1 MKRGKRLQ
9 QSLAVLFSLLLVFSL
24 AACMSDGQQ
33 NKPPANTNSNTN
45 TNNNTNS
52 NTSGDSGASGEATL
66 NADEPAWQLDT
77 SPVELSWFVGASWY
91 GHTWGDNLS
100 SQYVTE
106 KTGVQVK
113 LEVPSGDA
121 NEYITLAMTTGQL
134 PDIITLGSWEN
145 AVKKLW
151 EGGHVYALNELA
163 EQYDPYFFKVAGD
176 GTLKWYR
183 QPDGNTYAIP
193 NDSYSPNLMRETG
206 MTAANQTFLVRKDLY
221 EDMGRPDLTTPEG
234 FLAALQLLK
243 DQYSTYK
250 GQPMSP
256 FFAQGNVLYGMTEY
270 LQNLLAVPHEK
281 DGKVYDRITDPD
293 YITWLKTFRT
303 AYERGLINVD
313 FLVDSDTQVEE
324 KTNNARYFMMIREW
338 TGMAAVNPMLA
349 ASANPDS
356 YYIAVDGPQNSRGE
370 SAKLFPGNMD
380 GWMVTMVSKS
390 TKHPDRAIR
399 FLTYLVSE
407 EGQRDLFLGKEG
419 ETWEMVGGKPQ
430 LKAEM
435 VQLLENDI
443 EKLEKEYG
451 IVDTY
456 WMLRNPV
463 IVNQWRPEK
472 PAVIKQMED
481 FANKQADIDGAIY
494 KNLDPTGDSDV
505 AVAWQRI
512 SQNWLEVMPE
522 LITAKDEATFD
533 KIFQDFL
540 DRRDAYG
547 FDKVMEYRQ
556 AELDARKA
564 KMAQ

>member
-1 MKRGKRLQ
+1 MKRQRLQ
-9 QSLAVLFSLLLVFSL
+9 RSASVLMALILVLSL
-24 AACMSDGQQ
+24 AACMSNNQKNTPPQDSDPGSQ
-33 NKPPANTNSNTN
+33 NDTPAVV
-45 TNNNTNS
+45 
-52 NTSGDSGASGEATL
+52 EL
-66 NADEPAWQLDT
+66 NPDEPAWKLDT
-77 SPVELSWFVGASWY
+77 SPVELTWFVGASWY
-91 GHTWGDNLS
+91 GHTWGDNLV
-100 SQYVTE
+100 SQYITE
-106 KTGVQVK
+106 KTGVHVNI
-113 LEVPSGDA
+113 EVPSGDA
-121 NEYITLAMTTGQL
+121 NEFITLMMTTGQL

-234 FLAALQLLK
+234 FLNALQLLK
-243 DQYSTYK
+243 DEYSEYK
-250 GQPMSP
+250 GQPISP
-256 FFAQGNVLYGMTEY
+256 FFAQGNVPYGMTEY

-281 DGKVYDRITDPD
+281 DGKVYDRLTDPD

-338 TGMAAVNPMLA
+338 TGMTAVNPMLA
-349 ASANPDS
+349 ASEHPDS
-356 YYIAVDGPQNSRGE
+356 YYIAVDGPRNSKGE
-370 SAKLFPGNMD
+370 PAKLFPGNMD

-390 TKHPDRAIR
+390 AKHPERAIR

-419 ETWEMVGGKPQ
+419 VTWDMVDGKPQ
-430 LKAEM
+430 LKPEL
-435 VQLLENDI
+435 VELLENDI

-451 IVDTY
+451 VMDTY

-472 PAVIKQMED
+472 APVIKQMED
-481 FANKQADIDGAIY
+481 FANQYADIDGGIY
-494 KNLDPTGDSDV
+494 KNLDPTGDSDI
-505 AVAWQRI
+505 AVAWMRI
-512 SQNWLEVMPE
+512 SQNWEEVMPE

-547 FDKVMEYRQ
+547 FQEIMEYRQ
-556 AELDARKA
+556 AELDLRKA
-564 KMAQ
+564 KMAD